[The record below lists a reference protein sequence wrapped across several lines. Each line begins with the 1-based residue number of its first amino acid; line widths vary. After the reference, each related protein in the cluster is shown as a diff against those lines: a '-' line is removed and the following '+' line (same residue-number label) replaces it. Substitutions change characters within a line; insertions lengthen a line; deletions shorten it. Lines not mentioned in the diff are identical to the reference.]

1 MKFCCKT
8 ETFMLQINGNLTVS
22 IEHLIINNKT
32 GLAKKIL
39 TEIKKKQFP
48 LLMVCTISSTSYVIW
63 RHCISLYPS
72 SNIAAKKVKG
82 ENNFREK
89 QNTKY
94 F

>member
-8 ETFMLQINGNLTVS
+8 ETFMLETNGNLTVS
-22 IEHLIINNKT
+22 IEHLIINNET

-63 RHCISLYPS
+63 RHCISLDRS